1 MTLAPFARRRPF
13 ARAALALA
21 LFVTSTL
28 AVPSP
33 RAAAQAAFPSDS
45 VIRAILKE
53 RVDAG
58 RSAGIVVGTLDAGGK
73 RRVVAYG
80 AGGPTGSTGVT
91 PLDGNSVLEIGS
103 VTKVFT
109 GTLLASMVARGDVR
123 LDDPV
128 AKYLPATVKVPE
140 RGGKQI
146 TLLDL
151 ATQSSGL
158 PRLPSN
164 LRPKDAT
171 NPYADYSEAQMYEFL
186 SGYTLPRDIGSRYE
200 YSNLGMGLLGHALA
214 RRAGKSYEA
223 LVTER
228 ILQPLGMSDTRVTLT
243 PAMRAR
249 LTPGH
254 DMAGKPV
261 ANWDLP
267 TLAGAGALRSTV
279 NDMLTFLAANVATGA
294 GPLSMV
300 MPQARLSRHPTD
312 NPNLSIGLA
321 WHLLKGPG
329 REIVW
334 HNGGTGGY
342 HSFIAFDPAAR
353 TGVVVLSNSS
363 SDIDDIGL
371 HLIEPGIPLQALPK
385 TRAEV
390 AVDAATL
397 DAYVGEYELA
407 PTFRIAITRDGASLF
422 AQATDQPKSQLFA
435 ESPTSFFLKVVDA
448 QVSFDKDASGKVT
461 QLVLHQN
468 GQHSPGRKVK

>member
-1 MTLAPFARRRPF
+1 M
-13 ARAALALA
+13 
-21 LFVTSTL
+21 
-28 AVPSP
+28 
-33 RAAAQAAFPSDS
+33 
-45 VIRAILKE
+45 
-53 RVDAG
+53 DAG

-385 TRAEV
+385 TRGGGGGCRDPRCLRGRVRAGAHLPHRHHEGRGEPLRPGDGPAEV
-390 AVDAATL
+390 PALRRVADELLPQGGGRASQLRQGREWQGDAARPPPERPALAGAEGEVSGTRPARPSMRPLIPHSWSRTL
-397 DAYVGEYELA
+397 PL
-407 PTFRIAITRDGASLF
+407 PTFRLGSSREGP
-422 AQATDQPKSQLFA
+422 QCR
-435 ESPTSFFLKVVDA
+435 
-448 QVSFDKDASGKVT
+448 
-461 QLVLHQN
+461 H
-468 GQHSPGRKVK
+468 